1 MDIQLHCDIDEEGYI
16 IASLSGERVIPM
28 KQYHYFF
35 YLSDVD
41 IEEVN
46 ENIPRYRV
54 INGKLT
60 LV

>member
-1 MDIQLHCDIDEEGYI
+1 
-16 IASLSGERVIPM
+16 VIPM

-46 ENIPRYRV
+46 KNIPRYRV